1 IPTAPTPSFTGR
13 AVSAATTRKAG
24 SGRPMTLDEPLKSAQ
39 RRADPVDMWTTLHLA
54 HIPTGEQ
61 NQKKRTYDVLP
72 KPDNLIRYR
81 QNKSTEQ
88 VDRTSRQNKSTE
100 QVDRTSR

>member
-1 IPTAPTPSFTGR
+1 
-13 AVSAATTRKAG
+13 
-24 SGRPMTLDEPLKSAQ
+24 MTLDAPLKSAQ
-39 RRADPVDMWTTLHLA
+39 RRADPVDMWTTLRLA

-81 QNKSTEQ
+81 QENNGS
-88 VDRTSRQNKSTE
+88 
-100 QVDRTSR
+100 

>member
-1 IPTAPTPSFTGR
+1 
-13 AVSAATTRKAG
+13 
-24 SGRPMTLDEPLKSAQ
+24 
-39 RRADPVDMWTTLHLA
+39 MWTTLRLA

-81 QNKSTEQ
+81 HQMLESNLLLKIGNQ
-88 VDRTSRQNKSTE
+88 VKLAA
-100 QVDRTSR
+100 

>member
-1 IPTAPTPSFTGR
+1 
-13 AVSAATTRKAG
+13 
-24 SGRPMTLDEPLKSAQ
+24 MTLDAPLKSAQ

-81 QNKSTEQ
+81 QLFLMLFLMLFVFLT
-88 VDRTSRQNKSTE
+88 
-100 QVDRTSR
+100 